1 MHLPDGRAQHTGYT
15 GYDCN
20 TPICVQAERFV
31 LNVASRSSS
40 DFRALRGNYDSAT
53 AVRDCD
59 TYRCPQY
66 DQELTANDGRTFQ
79 SGCSVGDPEPNPTRS
94 AALTRAKQIQNLLD
108 YHDELNV
115 ARMADNFLCGN
126 VVWEQGD
133 IESDNGTN
141 RVIRTNYVNVT
152 KVDEVTWEYGIS
164 TPGEGIYECFN
175 SGACVAPDE
184 CACSDGW
191 SGIDCNTPLCRFL
204 EADTSGTVSYG
215 CRNGGLCIDQ
225 DQCRCITVES
235 TLHEQFPTA
244 PIGLTGYF
252 GSDCALP
259 ICIQG
264 IYDPI
269 CNASVVASNLN
280 LTSGNITGVTHTG
293 SSIVSSGDGCYRC
306 KNGGLCV
313 APDMCACAEGW
324 SGFDCSTPICELST
338 ATTVSL
344 RPTLF
349 TVDELKVAAFR
360 TDPCGTEGGRWGKEI
375 VNGALVGQG
384 NCTLPMNCT
393 CLCRV
398 RYDKQRCANTGELCE
413 KPWHDPFGRS
423 IPPGYVYGTRD
434 CVDGFQGLEDAHGN
448 FQTCHLQVYV
458 PSFWR
463 RYTVSVVA
471 ILTVLGILL
480 LLAWYYIRKKVR
492 RALLLAKAE
501 RRRSRKNSEDNILKP
516 GAFTHLKNE

>member
-1 MHLPDGRAQHTGYT
+1 MGEH
-15 GYDCN
+15 N
-20 TPICVQAERFV
+20 TQATPATTAIHQSAFKLNGLCSMWHHARQVISER
-31 LNVASRSSS
+31 
-40 DFRALRGNYDSAT
+40 
-53 AVRDCD
+53 C
-59 TYRCPQY
+59 
-66 DQELTANDGRTFQ
+66 ELTANDGRTFQ

-108 YHDELNV
+108 YRDELNV

-164 TPGEGIYECFN
+164 TPGEG
-175 SGACVAPDE
+175 
-184 CACSDGW
+184 
-191 SGIDCNTPLCRFL
+191 
-204 EADTSGTVSYG
+204 
-215 CRNGGLCIDQ
+215 
-225 DQCRCITVES
+225 
-235 TLHEQFPTA
+235 
-244 PIGLTGYF
+244 
-252 GSDCALP
+252 
-259 ICIQG
+259 
-264 IYDPI
+264 
-269 CNASVVASNLN
+269 
-280 LTSGNITGVTHTG
+280 
-293 SSIVSSGDGCYRC
+293 
-306 KNGGLCV
+306 
-313 APDMCACAEGW
+313 W

-349 TVDELKVAAFR
+349 TVDELKVEAFR